1 MLPSGPVGGDSKL
14 LSGSMNQGAGLQTEL
29 ASGAVG
35 WPSRDGM
42 ENLYPDF
49 PIISCAGFDTCE
61 EDQAKRKRSGNLGS
75 ADNGILLAILLACGL
90 NSYEYRI

>member
-1 MLPSGPVGGDSKL
+1 
-14 LSGSMNQGAGLQTEL
+14 MNQGAGLQTEL